1 MYKHFFKRIFDF
13 TVTLIGFIII
23 SPIFLVLC
31 LLVRIKLGSPVFFK
45 QLRITKGEKPFYILK
60 FRTMSDARDENG
72 NLLPDE
78 ERFTKFGDFL
88 RNSSLDELPELINVI
103 KGEMSLVGPRPLYP
117 EYLPYYTPEESLRH
131 SVRSGITGSA
141 QINGRNLIDWD
152 SRFKYDVKY
161 VNNMSFWG
169 DIKILRRT
177 FFKVVDQADIGQPS
191 VEEELP
197 LNIKRNVMQP
207 SKVDVLNDI
216 NKRYGKTDTFIK

>member
-1 MYKHFFKRIFDF
+1 MYKHFFKRLFDF

-31 LLVRIKLGSPVFFK
+31 LLVRIKLGTPVFFK

-60 FRTMSDARDENG
+60 FRTMSDARDKDG

-117 EYLPYYTPEESLRH
+117 EYLPYYTLEESLRH

-152 SRFKYDVKY
+152 SRFRYDITY
-161 VNNMSFWG
+161 VNNMTFWG
-169 DIKILRRT
+169 DIMILWRT

-191 VEEELP
+191 VQEELP

-207 SKVDVLNDI
+207 DKVDVLNAI
-216 NKRYGKTDTFIK
+216 NKKYGKTDTFIK

>member
-1 MYKHFFKRIFDF
+1 MYKHFFKRLFDF

-31 LLVRIKLGSPVFFK
+31 LLVRIKLGTPVFFK

-60 FRTMSDARDENG
+60 FITMSDARDKDG

-117 EYLPYYTPEESLRH
+117 EYLPYYTLEESLRH

-152 SRFKYDVKY
+152 SRFRYDITY
-161 VNNMSFWG
+161 VNNMTFGG
-169 DIKILRRT
+169 DIMILWRT

-191 VEEELP
+191 VQEELP

-207 SKVDVLNDI
+207 DKVDVLNAI
-216 NKRYGKTDTFIK
+216 NKKYGKTDTFIK